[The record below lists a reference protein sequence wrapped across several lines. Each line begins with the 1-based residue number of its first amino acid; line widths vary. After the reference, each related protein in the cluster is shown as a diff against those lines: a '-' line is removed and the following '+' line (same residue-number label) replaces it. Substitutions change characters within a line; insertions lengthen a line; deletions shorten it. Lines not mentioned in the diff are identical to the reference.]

1 MNATITEIFGYIV
14 LVASVVLFVWEYRMF
29 MARPESDTWLI
40 TRRRFRRRALIS
52 GVLTLIGALLV
63 IEARG
68 ILNLRRPIH
77 LVVYV
82 LVLTTLAIVLLIL
95 AGADLSDT
103 LRAAQQQAMVEL
115 EEAVQAE
122 RIKIAGSRDSG
133 QDPGN

>member
-1 MNATITEIFGYIV
+1 MNAIITEIFGYIV
-14 LVASVVLFVWEYRMF
+14 LVASVVLFIWEYRTF
-29 MARPESDTWLI
+29 TARPESDSWLV

-52 GVLTLIGALLV
+52 AVLALIGFLLV

-77 LVVYV
+77 LAVYV
-82 LVLTTLAIVLLIL
+82 LVLTTLAIALLIL

-122 RIKIAGSRDSG
+122 RIKIAGAPDSE
-133 QDPGN
+133 QDLSN

>member
-1 MNATITEIFGYIV
+1 MNAIITEIFGYIV
-14 LVASVVLFVWEYRMF
+14 LVASVVLFIWEYRTF
-29 MARPESDTWLI
+29 MARPESDSWLI

-52 GVLTLIGALLV
+52 AVLALIGFLLV

-77 LVVYV
+77 LAVYV
-82 LVLTTLAIVLLIL
+82 LVLTTLAIALLIL

-122 RIKIAGSRDSG
+122 RIKIAGAPDSE
-133 QDPGN
+133 QDLSN